1 MVKSALSS
9 PPHATFSGNVS
20 TDSTSRSSTTI
31 KLRLFVSLLVLI
43 TMGSFC
49 QLCQIMC
56 TGNGTSKIA
65 SLLILFIAFFGYVW
79 MSPEPPTPAPTVK
92 FSENVDENKE
102 KRSSEENAAFN
113 AMRDSH
119 YANMFEYAMKMQKEM
134 QAMEKGNDQPESLA
148 SSSSITETSTTQ
160 PSQFQTTTT
169 NEQQSVNTDS
179 LLSSR
184 KQNSFNKLSSE
195 KNKDMLI

>member
-1 MVKSALSS
+1 
-9 PPHATFSGNVS
+9 
-20 TDSTSRSSTTI
+20 
-31 KLRLFVSLLVLI
+31 
-43 TMGSFC
+43 
-49 QLCQIMC
+49 
-56 TGNGTSKIA
+56 
-65 SLLILFIAFFGYVW
+65 
-79 MSPEPPTPAPTVK
+79 
-92 FSENVDENKE
+92 
-102 KRSSEENAAFN
+102 
-113 AMRDSH
+113 
-119 YANMFEYAMKMQKEM
+119 MFEYAMKMQKEM